1 MIFRW
6 PSSNADQDEFS
17 NHLQSYGG
25 NSVTVL
31 VDPRIDEKRWPWP
44 WMISGKIVNSNIGPT
59 TIIDIPLNSHGNL
72 DLDYLRSELGR
83 SM

>member
-1 MIFRW
+1 MVFRW

-59 TIIDIPLNSHGNL
+59 TIIDIPLNNHGNL